1 MAKTLVIVAHP
12 DLENSRI
19 NAAWIDAL
27 SGLPAVTVHD
37 LYEKYPSR
45 VFDVQFEQG
54 LVDEHDRIVLQFPFQ
69 WYSCPPLLK
78 QWLDEVFTS
87 GWAYGPNGH
96 ALEGKTLAIAV
107 STWSREADYQRDSR
121 YGRSIEDLTS
131 PFEVTALRVGM
142 RYQPGFFLH
151 SSGDY
156 SDSELSENAR
166 QYQQFILGPY

>member
-12 DLENSRI
+12 DIGNSRI
-19 NAAWIDAL
+19 NAAWINAL
-27 SGLPAVTVHD
+27 SDLPDVTVHD
-37 LYEKYPSR
+37 LYENYPCR
-45 VFDVQFEQG
+45 VLDIELEQG
-54 LVDEHDRIVLQFPFQ
+54 LVDQHDRIVLQFPFQ

-87 GWAYGPNGH
+87 GWAYGPGGH

-107 STWSREADYQRDSR
+107 STFSRAADYQRDSR
-121 YGRSIEDLTS
+121 YGRNIEDLTS

-151 SSGDY
+151 SSSDY
-156 SDSELSENAR
+156 SDAELSESAQ
-166 QYQQFILGPY
+166 QYRAFIAQGY